1 MVELRVLEG
10 PNLYFTRPA
19 IKLTLAVPGWL
30 GVSEERLLS
39 IAGKLGVPA
48 GVKAGPPQ
56 SEQRRR
62 VVARLA
68 AYLTRRIAGAG
79 GARRLAVRA
88 RPGPERDQIV
98 ISFPWRRR
106 AAAEALANEVAAGMT
121 AVLRRSPDRLIAE
134 SGRRLVAIEPGDE
147 PTVRDPHV
155 PVVQVTGT
163 NGKTTTVPR
172 AR

>member
-1 MVELRVLEG
+1 MADAVRMVELRVLEG

-30 GVSEERLLS
+30 GISEERILT
-39 IAGKLGVPA
+39 IAGRLGVPA
-48 GVKAGPPQ
+48 GVKAGTAE

-68 AYLTRRIAGAG
+68 AYLTRRIAVAG

-98 ISFPWRRR
+98 VAFPWRRR
-106 AAAEALANEVAAGMT
+106 AAAEALANEVAVRHDGA
-121 AVLRRSPDRLIAE
+121 RSV
-134 SGRRLVAIEPGDE
+134 GRPIG
-147 PTVRDPHV
+147 
-155 PVVQVTGT
+155 
-163 NGKTTTVPR
+163 
-172 AR
+172 

>member
-1 MVELRVLEG
+1 MADAVRLVELRVLEG

-30 GVSEERLLS
+30 GASDDRILT
-39 IAGKLGVPA
+39 IAGRLGVPGGA
-48 GVKAGPPQ
+48 KTGPPE

-68 AYLTRRIAGAG
+68 AFLTRRIAVAG

-98 ISFPWRRR
+98 VAFPWRRR
-106 AAAEALANEVAAGMT
+106 AAAEALANEVAVGD
-121 AVLRRSPDRLIAE
+121 DRAC
-134 SGRRLVAIEPGDE
+134 SVARPID
-147 PTVRDPHV
+147 
-155 PVVQVTGT
+155 
-163 NGKTTTVPR
+163 
-172 AR
+172 